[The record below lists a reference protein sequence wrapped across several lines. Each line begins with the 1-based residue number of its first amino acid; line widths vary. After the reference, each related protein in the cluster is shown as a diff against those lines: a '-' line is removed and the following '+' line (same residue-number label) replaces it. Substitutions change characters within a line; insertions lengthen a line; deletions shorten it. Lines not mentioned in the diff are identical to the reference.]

1 MTHHSQQ
8 RNISISLFLL
18 VIILYS
24 FVWHSHFDVDAVFPR
39 GDSPFDTSLNVTAAV
54 KPHSPDATANNES
67 LRYIPHSTIQ
77 TWRERD
83 YLIVFGIPSVD
94 IEARRRRRDLQRTTC
109 WQFPGVA
116 RRANNF
122 TGAML
127 V

>member
-1 MTHHSQQ
+1 MAK
-8 RNISISLFLL
+8 N
-18 VIILYS
+18 
-24 FVWHSHFDVDAVFPR
+24 
-39 GDSPFDTSLNVTAAV
+39 TSSSSTD
-54 KPHSPDATANNES
+54 SPDATMMNES
-67 LRYIPHSTIQ
+67 LRYIPHSTLQ

-94 IEARRRRRDLQRTTC
+94 INSRRRRRYLQRTTC

-127 V
+127 